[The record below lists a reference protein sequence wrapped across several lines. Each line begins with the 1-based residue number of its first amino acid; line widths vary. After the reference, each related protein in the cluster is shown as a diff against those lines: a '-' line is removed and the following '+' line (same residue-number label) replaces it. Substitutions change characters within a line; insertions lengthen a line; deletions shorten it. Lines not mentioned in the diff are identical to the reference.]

1 MDGVLNICKSSGTTS
16 FAVVAQIKRLLSE
29 PKVGHG
35 GTLDPLASGVLPVLL
50 GQATRLA
57 EYLMEY
63 PKTYHAFVELGVST
77 DTYDAEGMVTGTS
90 DISDITAENVS
101 ETMKRFRGEIL
112 QTPPIYSAI
121 KHQGQPLYKIA
132 RQGKKVEIDSR
143 LISIYRL
150 ELVAFEPPYLTF
162 DVDCS
167 KGTYI
172 RSIAHDL
179 GVMLGCGAYLKGL
192 IRTAYG
198 PLDIK
203 DAVTFEALERIVTA
217 GTWHDVIQPM
227 GTVLSLWRKIILS
240 DEQEEL
246 VRHGMGLLL
255 EAGYEAAGRLRA
267 YDTKDHIIAL
277 LQFDIE
283 SGVWRP
289 QKVFHQPGVLQEKR
303 PNP

>member
-1 MDGVLNICKSSGTTS
+1 MDGVLNIYKSSGPTS
-16 FAVVAQIKRLLSE
+16 FAVVAQIRRLLSE
-29 PKVGHG
+29 PKAGHG

-77 DTYDAEGMVTGTS
+77 DSYDAEGMVTGTS
-90 DISDITAENVS
+90 DISGITAENIS
-101 ETMKRFRGEIL
+101 EAMKRFRGEIL
-112 QTPPIYSAI
+112 QTPPMYSAL

-132 RQGKKVEIDSR
+132 RQGKNVEVESR
-143 LISIYRL
+143 LTSIYRF
-150 ELVAFEPPYLTF
+150 ELVAFDPPYLTF

-179 GVMLGCGAYLKGL
+179 GVALGCGAYLKGL

-203 DAVTFEALERIVTA
+203 DAVTFEALERIVTV
-217 GTWHDVIQPM
+217 GTSHDVIQPM
-227 GTVLSLWRKIILS
+227 DMVLSLWQKILLS
-240 DEQEEL
+240 DQQEEL

-255 EAGYEAAGRLRA
+255 DVGYEAAGRLRA
-267 YDTKDHIIAL
+267 YDTTDHFIAL
-277 LQFDIE
+277 LKFDVE
-283 SGVWRP
+283 SGFWRP
-289 QKVFHQPGVLQEKR
+289 QKVFHQSGLLQEKR